1 MGMYEPTKVHVV
13 VGDRERLTKK
23 LSSSSSSSGSL
34 GIKINLKND
43 GGEDTL
49 LLTHGQIKKMERAKL
64 IGKSTITIPLSAKQ
78 LQVNKRHEGGFI
90 GMLIAAISA
99 IAAAAAAAAPEI
111 LTGVAAGV
119 ATGLIDKAVSGNGL
133 YLYRRGQYARIRPV
147 KGGGLYLTPHPP
159 PPPPPSGNGIFL
171 RHGEDIYTSQE
182 ISRSPWMKTEVPLL
196 DIIL

>member
-13 VGDRERLTKK
+13 VGDRERLKKK
-23 LSSSSSSSGSL
+23 LSSSSSSGSL
-34 GIKINLKND
+34 GIKINLKNV

-64 IGKSTITIPLSAKQ
+64 IGKSTITIPLSVKQ

-171 RHGEDIYTSQE
+171 RHGEDIYTSE
-182 ISRSPWMKTEVPLL
+182 VISRSPWMKTEVPLL